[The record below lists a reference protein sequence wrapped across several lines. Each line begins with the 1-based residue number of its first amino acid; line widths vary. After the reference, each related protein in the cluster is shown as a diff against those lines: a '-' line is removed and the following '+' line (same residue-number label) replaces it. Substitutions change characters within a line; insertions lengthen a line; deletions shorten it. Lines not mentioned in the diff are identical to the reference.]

1 MFKLAVLLAVVAVAH
16 ARPGGYLATG
26 GIYNPDRELDYMEE
40 ARSAGEIIT
49 ACFPAKYLQHLLK
62 QKYPT

>member
-1 MFKLAVLLAVVAVAH
+1 MFKFAVLLAVVAVAH

-40 ARSAGEIIT
+40 ARSAGESIT
-49 ACFPAKYLQHLLK
+49 TALVSQQNICNIY
-62 QKYPT
+62 

>member
-49 ACFPAKYLQHLLK
+49 TALVSQQNICNIY
-62 QKYPT
+62 